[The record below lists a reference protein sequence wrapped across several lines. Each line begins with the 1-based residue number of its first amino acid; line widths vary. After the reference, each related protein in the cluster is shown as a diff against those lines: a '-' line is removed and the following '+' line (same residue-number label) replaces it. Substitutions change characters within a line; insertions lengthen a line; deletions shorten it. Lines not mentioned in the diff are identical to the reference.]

1 MDDQTLSKTV
11 TITGNTVSLLTK
23 SEALQITKPGTPEVN
38 PHVKTYPEILQ
49 LQNPSYEIT
58 SWTIPQQQQESSK
71 DKTPME
77 LTPSDGHIVRFSLP
91 CVGALLQNYTDR
103 RLRLNPLKVA
113 IKTVNIP
120 DEGGLV
126 HLMHFSVRPFSM
138 EGDGAEHCDAASSV
152 VFVRWD
158 L

>member
-1 MDDQTLSKTV
+1 MTGPCQKTV

-23 SEALQITKPGTPEVN
+23 SEALQITKPGAPEVN

-71 DKTPME
+71 DESPME

-91 CVGALLQNYTDR
+91 CVGALLQ
-103 RLRLNPLKVA
+103 
-113 IKTVNIP
+113 
-120 DEGGLV
+120 
-126 HLMHFSVRPFSM
+126 VRPLTHLFSF
-138 EGDGAEHCDAASSV
+138 AFCKKNH
-152 VFVRWD
+152 
-158 L
+158 